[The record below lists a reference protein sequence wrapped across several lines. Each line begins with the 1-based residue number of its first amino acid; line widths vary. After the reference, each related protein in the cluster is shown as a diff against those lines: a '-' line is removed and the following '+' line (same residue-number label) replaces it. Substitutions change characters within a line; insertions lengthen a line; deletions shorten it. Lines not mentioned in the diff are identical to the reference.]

1 MSEAREFPGGRI
13 TVCADPAAAVAEIL
27 RAAAS
32 QGDHVALSGGSTPR
46 AAYSAARDADWSRTT
61 VWLVDD
67 RAVPPEDPRSN
78 AKLVRETLDPPRFER
93 IQAELGAAEAAD
105 RYDALLE
112 GVTLDLAVLGMG
124 PDGHTAS
131 LFPGKPELGV
141 TGRRVVAVPE
151 AGMEP
156 YVPRVTM
163 TFPLLEAARRRVFLV
178 AGADKRDA
186 LRRVAELPAGRLVAD
201 WFVDEAAAP

>member
-1 MSEAREFPGGRI
+1 MSGSREFPGGRL
-13 TVCADPAAAVAEIL
+13 TVCANPAAEVAELL
-27 RAAAS
+27 RAAAE
-32 QGDHVALSGGSTPR
+32 QGGHVALSGGKTPR
-46 AAYSAARDADWSRTT
+46 AAYTAARDADWSRTT

-67 RAVPPEDPRSN
+67 RAVPPDDDRSN
-78 AKLVRETLDPPRFER
+78 ARLVRETLDPPNFER
-93 IQAELGAAEAAD
+93 VRGELGAREAAD
-105 RYDALLE
+105 RYDALLD
-112 GVTLDLAVLGMG
+112 GITLDLVVLGMG

-131 LFPGKPELGV
+131 LFPGKPELAV
-141 TGRRVVAVPE
+141 ADRRVVAVPE

-163 TFPLLEAARRRVFLV
+163 TFPMLHAARRRVFLV

-186 LRRVAELPAGRLVAD
+186 LRRVGELPAGRLVAD